1 MQKLRFLQIH
11 TFYPQYL
18 DGLYARFKHLA
29 QASFDEQVDV
39 LAADAFSG
47 VHMIAP
53 LMRHCVYE
61 GRLVVANCA
70 QAQTCWQDQAY
81 WPELDGRNRL
91 APN

>member
-1 MQKLRFLQIH
+1 MRFLQIH

-39 LAADAFSG
+39 LVADAFSG

-53 LMRHCVYE
+53 YMRHCGYE

-70 QAQTCWQDQAY
+70 QAQTRWLDQAC
-81 WPELDGRNRL
+81 WSDLDGRNRL